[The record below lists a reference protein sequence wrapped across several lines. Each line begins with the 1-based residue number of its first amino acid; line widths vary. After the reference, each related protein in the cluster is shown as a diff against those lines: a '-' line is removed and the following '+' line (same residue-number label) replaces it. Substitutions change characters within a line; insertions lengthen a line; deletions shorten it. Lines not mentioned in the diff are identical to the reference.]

1 MTVDSGFRDHFSG
14 HADAYARFRP
24 VYPPRLFAWLAS
36 VAPGH
41 ERAWDCATGNG
52 QAARGLAPHF
62 REVVATDASAEQLRS
77 AAPHPGVV
85 FRVAAAESSGLED
98 ASVDLVTV
106 AQALHWFDL
115 PRFFAE
121 AARTLRPGGVV
132 AAWCYVQVA
141 VSAEVDAVVARLY
154 GETVGPFWPPERAL
168 VEDGYRS
175 LALPPP
181 FVEVDAPEL
190 AMEARWTL
198 SELLG
203 YLGTWSAAQRYR
215 RATGRDAVVEVSPEL
230 GAAWGPAGEVR
241 TVRWP
246 LQLRAARRE

>member
-1 MTVDSGFRDHFSG
+1 MTADAEFRDHFSG

-36 VAPGH
+36 TAPGH

-62 REVVATDASAEQLRS
+62 RQVVATDASAEQLRN
-77 AAPHPGVV
+77 AAPHADVV
-85 FRVAAAESSGLED
+85 FRVASAESSGLED
-98 ASVDLVTV
+98 GCVDVVIV

-115 PRFFAE
+115 ARFFTE
-121 AARTLRPGGVV
+121 AARTLRPGGVL

-141 VSAEVDAVVARLY
+141 VSAEVDAVVDRLY
-154 GETVGPFWPPERAL
+154 RETVGPFWPPERAL

-181 FVEVDAPEL
+181 FAEVAAPEF

-198 SELLG
+198 AELLG
-203 YLGTWSAAQRYR
+203 YLGTWSAAQRFH
-215 RATGRDAVVEVSPEL
+215 RATGRDAVTEATAEL
-230 GAAWGPAGEVR
+230 AAAWGPPGEAR

-246 LQLRAARRE
+246 LSLRVARRA

>member
-1 MTVDSGFRDHFSG
+1 MTVDSGFHDHFSG
-14 HADAYARFRP
+14 HARAYARFRP
-24 VYPPRLFAWLAS
+24 VYPPHLFAWLAS

-62 REVVATDASAEQLRS
+62 REVVATDASAEQLRN
-77 AAPHPGVV
+77 AVPHPGVV
-85 FRVAAAESSGLED
+85 FGVASAEASGLEA

-121 AARTLRPGGVV
+121 AARVLRPGGVL
-132 AAWCYVQVA
+132 AAWCYVQVT
-141 VSAEVDAVVARLY
+141 VSAEVDAVVDRLY
-154 GETVGPFWPPERAL
+154 RETVGPFWPPERAL

-181 FVEVDAPEL
+181 FTEVAAPEFE
-190 AMEARWTL
+190 MEMRWTPA
-198 SELLG
+198 ELLG
-203 YLGTWSAAQRYR
+203 YLGTWSAAQRHR
-215 RATGRDAVVEVSPEL
+215 RATGRDAVAEVAAEL
-230 GAAWGPAGEVR
+230 ATAWGPAEEAR

-246 LQLRAARRE
+246 LGLRVARRG